1 MGGGIEE
8 LLSTLRNSLSN
19 KDRRL
24 GTKTRKS
31 RTDLHKLRAGCAS
44 DLALEDENG

>member
-24 GTKTRKS
+24 GKK
-31 RTDLHKLRAGCAS
+31 RANRAQTCTSSGRGCAS